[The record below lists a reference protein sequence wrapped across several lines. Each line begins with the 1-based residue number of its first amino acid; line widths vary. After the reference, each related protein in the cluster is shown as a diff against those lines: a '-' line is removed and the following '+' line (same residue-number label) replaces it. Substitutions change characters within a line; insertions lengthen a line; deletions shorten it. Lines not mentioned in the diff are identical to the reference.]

1 MTDESFIFGTIL
13 LIGLFLICLSVFLGL
28 GLIPGLITAG
38 FVLIAIGCCA

>member
-1 MTDESFIFGTIL
+1 MTDESLIFGTIFL
-13 LIGLFLICLSVFLGL
+13 VGLSLICLSIFLGL